1 MQCHVML
8 RNLAKCNAT
17 ECYVV
22 VLVWSFLCR
31 YTMTCKHT
39 HTQTQ
44 IALLS
49 KVTQQTASHFSCKIC
64 LSWLARLQ
72 PGKTLTISQLSLWQN
87 GIICVESELPVSVW
101 SECWRRCGVVKQN
114 MWDFKTMNGL
124 VALLLVTFRLYLIP
138 FSVDL
143 KAHFSLS
150 LMPLLRP

>member
-1 MQCHVML
+1 ML

-31 YTMTCKHT
+31 YKMSDMQTHT
-39 HTQTQ
+39 HTNTDCPVV
-44 IALLS
+44 
-49 KVTQQTASHFSCKIC
+49 KVTQQTASHFICKIY

-87 GIICVESELPVSVW
+87 GIICVESELPVYVW
-101 SECWRRCGVVKQN
+101 SECWRCWGVVKQN
-114 MWDFKTMNGL
+114 MWDFKTMDGL
-124 VALLLVTFRLYLIP
+124 VAFLLVTFRLYLIP